1 MRASLL
7 NCDHLYF
14 MRKKI
19 ELTFNLTFFDKMPH
33 YTTEQSTKMLHFVI
47 NDMRDKETTF
57 TYRRDVGRMSC
68 LTNDDIKSEMKRWR
82 QLKKEDKLV
91 IQPCNSYDIKIKGKD
106 WFILTVQA
114 CKDNDIQDVG
124 IDPIGL
130 AVEVGVLVT
139 GYLYFFNNKSNRD
152 ATQTYVMKN

>member
-1 MRASLL
+1 
-7 NCDHLYF
+7 
-14 MRKKI
+14 
-19 ELTFNLTFFDKMPH
+19 MPH

-57 TYRRDVGRMSC
+57 TYKKNDGRMCC
-68 LTNDDIKSEMKRWR
+68 LTNEDIKSEMKRWR
-82 QLKKEDKLV
+82 QLKKQGKLV

-114 CKDNDIQDVG
+114 CKDNDIEDTG

-130 AVEVGVLVT
+130 AEEVGVLVT